1 MKRWLRQVEGC
12 QTDALPLHRASVK
25 RYKAAAAA
33 DSDAVLC
40 NSDDD
45 GTEDEDDADSNAS
58 KSSQVTFVY

>member
-1 MKRWLRQVEGC
+1 MKRWLRQVDGC
-12 QTDALPLHRASVK
+12 QTDALPLHRATVK
-25 RYKAAAAA
+25 RYKAAA

-45 GTEDEDDADSNAS
+45 GTEDEDDAGSNAS